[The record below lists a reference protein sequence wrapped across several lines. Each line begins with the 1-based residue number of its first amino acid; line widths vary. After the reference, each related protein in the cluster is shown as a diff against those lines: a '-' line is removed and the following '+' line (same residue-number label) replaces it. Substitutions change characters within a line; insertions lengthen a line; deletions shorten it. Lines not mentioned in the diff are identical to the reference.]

1 VLCNGWSPHVVYILK
16 MHGHILLPNH
26 PRALAFG
33 MHQPWGFTLNIN
45 LCPLWQDSIASPFSF
60 LHRRLLVT
68 LWFARWMNSQ
78 LSMKSRFLHCVCVYR
93 GVLSQILDEVSE
105 RNYFN
110 RRMYRNHRA
119 AFSELRRP
127 AEYSKMSERFFDTG
141 SKLGGLIFPGSSAH
155 YMRNYVTAVQ
165 ETPDP
170 FA

>member
-1 VLCNGWSPHVVYILK
+1 
-16 MHGHILLPNH
+16 
-26 PRALAFG
+26 
-33 MHQPWGFTLNIN
+33 
-45 LCPLWQDSIASPFSF
+45 
-60 LHRRLLVT
+60 
-68 LWFARWMNSQ
+68 
-78 LSMKSRFLHCVCVYR
+78 MKSRFLHCVCLYS

-110 RRMYRNHRA
+110 WRTYRNHRT

-127 AEYSKMSERFFDTG
+127 AEYSEKSECFFDIG
-141 SKLGGLIFPGSSAH
+141 SKLGGLIFSGSSAH